1 MKKSG
6 FWYIFSYGLS
16 MLYPLMLTVVGET
29 PYLSMRK
36 WIAWLALWQVM
47 AAVLSIVALLK
58 YKKKRG
64 PHAFCYEFNFCRGRR
79 CIYEL
84 CGYSLSYIYSFSE
97 RVTRRRNLLHNA
109 GGQNYAEK

>member
-36 WIAWLALWQVM
+36 WIAWLAIWQVM

-58 YKKKRG
+58 YKKKEDRMLSVMSLIFAVVEG
-64 PHAFCYEFNFCRGRR
+64 AFM
-79 CIYEL
+79 
-84 CGYSLSYIYSFSE
+84 SF
-97 RVTRRRNLLHNA
+97 VVIL
-109 GGQNYAEK
+109 

>member
-58 YKKKRG
+58 YKKKEDRMLSVMSLIFAVVEG
-64 PHAFCYEFNFCRGRR
+64 AFMSFVVILLQLVPGDVADGSLLFCNTV
-79 CIYEL
+79 YP
-84 CGYSLSYIYSFSE
+84 
-97 RVTRRRNLLHNA
+97 
-109 GGQNYAEK
+109 EKSK